1 MLVVDDIN
9 RYNYDFGIVFNG
21 DYYIYENLIENVEN
35 RVLLVEAIVNY
46 YNLNFG
52 YVRIFKF

>member
-9 RYNYDFGIVFNG
+9 RYNYDFGIVFNV